1 MQMDFLVEPSQ
12 MVFFAGRAV
21 ILVAAFIAFAV
32 VFARWRNASAR
43 DMQRVIHELEQSRG
57 ETRTLAAATEA
68 LLFRIGGIESKLDT
82 RVQAAQPAAAAA
94 PRGYEL
100 ALRLARAGSSVE
112 DITETSGV
120 TRREAELLARLH
132 GPRRTA

>member
-1 MQMDFLVEPSQ
+1 MDFFVEPSQ
-12 MVFFAGRAV
+12 MMFFAGRAF
-21 ILVAAFIAFAV
+21 ILVAALVVFAV
-32 VFARWRNASAR
+32 VFARWRSAGER
-43 DMQRVIHELEQSRG
+43 DIRRVIDELERSRG

-68 LLFRIGGIESKLDT
+68 LLFRIGGLETKLEARSQVT
-82 RVQAAQPAAAAA
+82 AQAPA

-100 ALRLARAGSSVE
+100 ALRLARNGSTVE
-112 DITETSGV
+112 EIIETSGV

>member
-1 MQMDFLVEPSQ
+1 MNFFLEPSQ

-21 ILVAAFIAFAV
+21 ILVAALLAFAV
-32 VFARWRNASAR
+32 VFARWRSAGER
-43 DMQRVIHELEQSRG
+43 DIRRVLDELEQSRG

-68 LLFRIGGIESKLDT
+68 LLFRIGGLETKLEARAQVAT
-82 RVQAAQPAAAAA
+82 QAPA

-100 ALRLARAGSSVE
+100 ALRLARNGSSVDE
-112 DITETSGV
+112 ITETSGV

>member
-1 MQMDFLVEPSQ
+1 MDFLVEPSQ
-12 MVFFAGRAV
+12 MIFFAGRAL

-43 DMQRVIHELEQSRG
+43 DMQRVLHELEQSRG

-68 LLFRIGGIESKLDT
+68 LLFRIGGLESKLES
-82 RVQAAQPAAAAA
+82 RSQVSPPPSAA

-100 ALRLARAGSSVE
+100 ALRLARAGSSVDE
-112 DITETSGV
+112 ITETSGV

>member
-1 MQMDFLVEPSQ
+1 MDFFVEPSQ

-68 LLFRIGGIESKLDT
+68 LLFRIAGIETKLDT
-82 RVQAAQPAAAAA
+82 RAQTVQPAAAA

>member
-1 MQMDFLVEPSQ
+1 MNFFVEPSQ
-12 MVFFAGRAV
+12 MIFFAGRAL
-21 ILVAAFIAFAV
+21 ILVAALLAFAV
-32 VFARWRNASAR
+32 VFARWRSAGER
-43 DMQRVIHELEQSRG
+43 DIRRVLDELEQSRG

-68 LLFRIGGIESKLDT
+68 LLFRIGGLETKLEART
-82 RVQAAQPAAAAA
+82 QVAEPTPA

-100 ALRLARAGSSVE
+100 ALRLARTGASVDE
-112 DITETSGV
+112 ITETSGV

>member
-1 MQMDFLVEPSQ
+1 MNFFVEPSQ
-12 MVFFAGRAV
+12 MVFFAGRAL
-21 ILVAAFIAFAV
+21 ILVAALLAFAV
-32 VFARWRNASAR
+32 VFARWRSAGER
-43 DMQRVIHELEQSRG
+43 DIRRVLDELEQSRG

-68 LLFRIGGIESKLDT
+68 LLFRIGGLETKLEA
-82 RVQAAQPAAAAA
+82 RAQVAAPTPA

-100 ALRLARAGSSVE
+100 ALRLARTGATVDE
-112 DITETSGV
+112 ITETSGV